1 VRANHKDKASGARHG
16 HRRRRALRACGAV
29 VGVLAVG
36 LVVWYAALSSNGE
49 LPAAAA
55 SPFYAVTSSL
65 PAGHPGAI
73 LRSQPII
80 RGVPAGA
87 RAWRVL
93 HTSTAFDTGR
103 PIAVSA
109 VVFAPAGGP
118 IPAGGRAVI
127 AWAHP
132 TTGITSTCA
141 PSLLAGG
148 GASTIPGL
156 QSFLQDGYVVV
167 ATDYPGLGTQGPA
180 PYLVGSSEARAV
192 LDSIRAARQLPGA
205 NAGSHFI
212 LWGHS
217 QGGQAAL
224 FAGQLAQSYA
234 PELKLQGV
242 AVAAPATDLARLLSL
257 DLPTI
262 AGKVLGSMALESWS
276 KVYPGVS
283 LRQLMSARTIP
294 LLEDIGRSCLQ
305 NKSSALAALPAAAM
319 LRLTGS
325 LSATPL
331 LSHPAWARIL
341 KQNTPVAAAADDVP
355 VLITQGT
362 ADPIVRPQISAAF
375 AQALCHRHLRVEYQL
390 LKNVGHNAAGF
401 DSAPA
406 VVLWAQDRFNRVAPP
421 SNCAG

>member
-1 VRANHKDKASGARHG
+1 VRANHEASGACHG

-29 VGVLAVG
+29 VGLLAVG
-36 LVVWYAALSSNGE
+36 LAVWYAALSSDGK

-55 SPFYAVTSSL
+55 PPFYAVTSSL

-93 HTSTAFDTGR
+93 YTSTAFDTGR
-103 PIAVSA
+103 PTAVSA
-109 VVFAPAGGP
+109 VVFALDGGP

-192 LDSIRAARQLPGA
+192 LDSVRAARQLPGA
-205 NAGSHFI
+205 N
-212 LWGHS
+212 
-217 QGGQAAL
+217 
-224 FAGQLAQSYA
+224 
-234 PELKLQGV
+234 GV
-242 AVAAPATDLARLLSL
+242 A
-257 DLPTI
+257 I
-262 AGKVLGSMALESWS
+262 
-276 KVYPGVS
+276 
-283 LRQLMSARTIP
+283 
-294 LLEDIGRSCLQ
+294 
-305 NKSSALAALPAAAM
+305 
-319 LRLTGS
+319 S
-325 LSATPL
+325 LSGGTPKAGRRRC
-331 LSHPAWARIL
+331 SPANWHGPTR
-341 KQNTPVAAAADDVP
+341 Q
-355 VLITQGT
+355 
-362 ADPIVRPQISAAF
+362 S
-375 AQALCHRHLRVEYQL
+375 
-390 LKNVGHNAAGF
+390 
-401 DSAPA
+401 
-406 VVLWAQDRFNRVAPP
+406 
-421 SNCAG
+421 